1 MRCRRAGPIY
11 ASAGP
16 PRLPCTLHRS
26 TGTLPLRP
34 EIRSASP
41 GEVRVPTSGPNA
53 AQPCGPKPICDSI
66 ALYPPL
72 QRAAG
77 RSRCQSGSRP
87 GARPF
92 RFLAPV
98 LASAS
103 RLRSVAVHRALIRV
117 PSESVPQ
124 GSQAVSSPARHVSHT
139 PSESVPILAH
149 GPSVPLAPIV
159 SAPASVPLGA
169 RAVSS
174 PARWA
179 GGVPGYCSANP
190 RPERA
195 VQAVA

>member
-1 MRCRRAGPIY
+1 MARVARSSAGGRAMRYRRAGPIY

-26 TGTLPLRP
+26 TGSLPLRSDS
-34 EIRSASP
+34 EISSASP
-41 GEVRVPTSGPNA
+41 GEVRIPTSGPNA
-53 AQPCGPKPICDSI
+53 ARPCDPKQICDST

-77 RSRCQSGSRP
+77 SSRCQSCSRP

-124 GSQAVSSPARHVSHT
+124 GSQAVSSPAHHVSHT
-139 PSESVPILAH
+139 PSESVPIF
-149 GPSVPLAPIV
+149 S
-159 SAPASVPLGA
+159 S

-174 PARWA
+174 PCTNR
-179 GGVPGYCSANP
+179 
-190 RPERA
+190 
-195 VQAVA
+195 